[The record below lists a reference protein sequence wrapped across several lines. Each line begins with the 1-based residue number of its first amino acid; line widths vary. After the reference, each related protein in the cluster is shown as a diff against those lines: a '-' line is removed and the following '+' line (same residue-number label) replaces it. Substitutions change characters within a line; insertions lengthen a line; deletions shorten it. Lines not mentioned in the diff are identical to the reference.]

1 MVLRKRLALMSAT
14 AAVAVMSLVGCTST
28 NSGST
33 GSATNGGGEGDPLDV
48 LANKNARAA
57 IAMAIDKQALCDT
70 ILNNGTIPVSYY
82 TSKGLATN
90 AEGKD

>member
-28 NSGST
+28 KSGST
-33 GSATNGGGEGDPLDV
+33 DSATNGGGEGDPLDV

-57 IAMAIDKQALCDT
+57 IAMAIDKQTLCDT
-70 ILNNGTIPVSYY
+70 ILNNGTVPADYL
-82 TSKGLATN
+82 TARGLAFN
-90 AEGKD
+90 ADG